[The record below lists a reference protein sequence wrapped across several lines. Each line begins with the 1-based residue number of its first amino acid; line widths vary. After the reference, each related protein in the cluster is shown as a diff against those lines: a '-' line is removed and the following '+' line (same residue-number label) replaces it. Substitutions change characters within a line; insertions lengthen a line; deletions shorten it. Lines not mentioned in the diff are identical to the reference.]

1 MSLQARQISKAYG
14 VQRVLDKLTL
24 TVDAGEVVCLLGPN
38 GAGKDHADSH
48 PQRTAK
54 TGLRRDPLGQGGRK
68 QQRFKAAPKHWS
80 HLAST
85 FFV

>member
-38 GAGKDHADSH
+38 GAGKTTLIRTLSGLQKPDS
-48 PQRTAK
+48 
-54 TGLRRDPLGQGGRK
+54 GELYW
-68 QQRFKAAPKHWS
+68 AAAH
-80 HLAST
+80 
-85 FFV
+85 